1 MSNFLKFIEEDIT
14 AKKTLLSTM
23 PTKTKRDIKKYN
35 EKITD
40 MINKYNEYE
49 GSVKKYLDTKS
60 RSFNIKKKNNDSEKL
75 SNQVNSLEHVRF
87 VLNPD
92 NTYYE
97 KMGFDS
103 LLYQI
108 SNYYYFNFN
117 CLNEI
122 INNFL
127 DKFELVGIKLTG
139 NDFEYTC
146 YVKEYMTSFLEVRYK
161 KKSNYEEVAKI
172 FEKIYWVNPEIIEH
186 IELNFRK
193 LIKKYEKEF
202 NNYINE
208 LQKKVMLENRLNNYA
223 DCLEKLKKAYIKLR
237 RSEREDICDIVDLA
251 KTGEI
256 EINNYFDESKFRTTA
271 YSSLMIDS
279 LNFDDKERM
288 TNFYKKL
295 EKLLINLEEYN
306 NFLKFMP
313 LFNDFKNEYEKQ
325 IPNSDKDLK
334 REAVLKR
341 LKELITKI
349 NNKEAKLE
357 KLNKKI
363 FSDGLGFF
371 MFKNN
376 NTIKELKSTSIKL
389 AKELYELYKEYEQE
403 CFNDKVLSILTN
415 SLTIPELLHLY
426 YSYDYFKK
434 KAIKKV
440 FDVTT
445 YDEVIKYSEEF
456 DLFAMNPTNV
466 IIKGVTVFE
475 ENNLARVIMN
485 RYRLDNINVTEETL
499 SSEELNVLIEKIK
512 FLLRIS
518 EIENSATTVEKIWFM
533 AQVEKFNALKNK
545 EK

>member
-251 KTGEI
+251 KNGEI

-363 FSDGLGFF
+363 FSYGLGFF

>member
-75 SNQVNSLEHVRF
+75 SNQINSLEHVRF

-251 KTGEI
+251 KNGEI